1 MKMKKYKN
9 TKKQGIFMDRTK
21 RTAGIWL
28 GAAIVFMAAAVF
40 GFGRAAAAS
49 QQGRL
54 AESRLR
60 YEKQE
65 EAYVERARKVLDEA
79 GLNKA
84 GVMLEYRQG
93 ADQTRSYTL
102 YIHHKRWEKLG
113 EEERGRLE
121 RELESCAFE
130 GEDCDFSCSFSG

>member
-1 MKMKKYKN
+1 MKTTKHKN
-9 TKKQGIFMDRTK
+9 TKKQRVFIDRTK
-21 RTAGIWL
+21 RTAAIWL
-28 GAAIVFMAAAVF
+28 GAAAVFMAAAVF
-40 GFGRAAAAS
+40 GFGRSAAAS

-54 AESRLR
+54 TESRLR
-60 YEKQE
+60 YEEQE
-65 EAYVERARKVLDEA
+65 EAYVERARRVLDEA

-93 ADQTRSYTL
+93 EDQTRSYTL
-102 YIHHKRWEKLG
+102 YVHHRRWEKLG

-121 RELESCAFE
+121 RELEGCAFE

>member
-1 MKMKKYKN
+1 
-9 TKKQGIFMDRTK
+9 MDRTK

-65 EAYVERARKVLDEA
+65 EAYV
-79 GLNKA
+79 
-84 GVMLEYRQG
+84 
-93 ADQTRSYTL
+93 
-102 YIHHKRWEKLG
+102 
-113 EEERGRLE
+113 
-121 RELESCAFE
+121 
-130 GEDCDFSCSFSG
+130 